1 MEYGYSIL
9 MGIFAGALLLYAGLA
24 VIFKDYKMIP
34 IRARQSVKPKNEK
47 VYMKQ
52 FAKVI
57 ALVSLSPALSAI
69 AGLWNMAAA
78 VVVLIASA
86 IFFIFLGTKI
96 VKNDEN
102 SDTEKNVAEPGKAAS
117 VTFINEVEEA
127 DIWILPQTEKIL
139 KTTLWGK
146 ATIAKLKR
154 GDNKKALLNTT
165 ENKKYIIR
173 IIDVDSAYYAA
184 DDFVL
189 DDNYVIRF
197 YTNDSKYDSALEVF
211 DEKGNISA
219 SKTDAFEGVLGAN

>member
-1 MEYGYSIL
+1 

-197 YTNDSKYDSALEVF
+197 YTSDSKYDSALEVF

-219 SKTDAFEGVLGAN
+219 SKADAFEGVLGAN